1 MYHLLEKYFNGT
13 CSEEEYQEVVSWMK
27 DPANDLY
34 LGGAL
39 KGAWKEVLKKD
50 NKIHPDEQL
59 LDNIHHR
66 IALKEQ
72 SQRVKNIRLYRQLLG
87 VAAVL
92 VIGLVIHVLFSVQ
105 PYLSLSE
112 DITTH
117 NITVPYGGKTSF
129 SLPDGSVVWINSGS
143 TFSYPSEFR
152 NERVVELKGEAYF
165 DVVDMAEPFVV
176 KSSFGE
182 VKVLGTEFN
191 MKAYENDPFETTL
204 VKGSVLFTNKCGKEM
219 KLKPGTQVVFNEDV
233 FKLRDVE
240 TELFTSWREGKL
252 IFRDEPLQN
261 IISRLERWYNV
272 EIALKDEQ
280 IKNLKYTCTIE
291 METFSEVLELFKVT
305 TPIKY
310 SFNRDTRV
318 LTIAS
323 DD

>member
-13 CSEEEYQEVVSWMK
+13 CTAEEYQEVVSWMK

-59 LDNIHHR
+59 LDYIHHR
-66 IALKEQ
+66 IALEEQ

-87 VAAVL
+87 VAAAL
-92 VIGLVIHVLFSVQ
+92 IIGLVIHALFSVQ
-105 PYLSLSE
+105 PSLSE

-117 NITVPYGGKTSF
+117 NITVPYGGKTNF

-165 DVVDMAEPFVV
+165 DIANMTEPFIV

-191 MKAYENDPFETTL
+191 VKAYEKESFETTL
-204 VKGSVLFTNKCGKEM
+204 VKGSVLFTNRYGKEI
-219 KLKPGTQVVFNEDV
+219 KLKPGTQVFFAEDV
-233 FKLRDVE
+233 FKVRDVE

-261 IISRLERWYNV
+261 IIPRLEQWYNV
-272 EIALKDEQ
+272 DIELKDDQ

-291 METFSEVLELFKVT
+291 METFSEVLELFNVT

-310 SFNRDTRV
+310 SFDRDTRI